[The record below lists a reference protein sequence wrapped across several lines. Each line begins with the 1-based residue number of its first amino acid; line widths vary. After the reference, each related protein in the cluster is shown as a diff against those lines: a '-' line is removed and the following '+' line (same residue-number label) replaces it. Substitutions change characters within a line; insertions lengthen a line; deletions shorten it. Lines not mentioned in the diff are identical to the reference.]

1 MTTPLTIAAPPSK
14 SLSHRALMCAA
25 LAQGQSVLQGILDSQ
40 DLTRTTQCLKQL
52 GARITAHDDQLVVQ
66 GIVPGPPKD
75 SSPIAMNV
83 GESGTT
89 CRLILGIAP
98 AFPGSY
104 HIFGEGRLHDRPVH
118 PLTQALEQQGITV
131 KFEEKTG
138 CPPVVVHSTGLMG
151 GQISINLEQ
160 SSQYLSALLL
170 AAPLAAA
177 STTIYLEGSSI
188 ASWPYVALTLE
199 TMARFEVPVTLECR
213 TDTKWQSCCHA
224 RAASFTPADL
234 RLVVQPSSYQPQTM
248 RVEGDWS
255 NASYFLAAG
264 AVGQVPVQV
273 TGLNPVSAQGD
284 RAILDILTQMGAKI
298 LWENDQVTVYPS
310 VLHGINVD
318 MNTCPDLVPTVAVL
332 AAFAQGETVITGASH
347 LSLKECDR
355 IAAPVAELTKA
366 GVTIQAR
373 PDGMIIQGQSFSPGS
388 LFLKTYADHRM
399 AMSLALLELGGSTVS
414 LDNPG
419 CVAKSFPKF
428 WEYWTK
434 IRQANNMGEAHE
446 SRS

>member
-1 MTTPLTIAAPPSK
+1 MTAPLTIAAPSSK

-25 LAQGQSVLQGILDSQ
+25 LAQGQSVLEGILDSQ
-40 DLTRTTQCLKQL
+40 DLTRTTQCLEQL
-52 GARITAHDDQLVVQ
+52 GARITAHGDQLVVQ
-66 GIVPGPPKD
+66 GIVSGPPKD
-75 SSPIAMNV
+75 SRPMTMNV

-89 CRLILGIAP
+89 CRLMLGIAP

-104 HIFGEGRLHDRPVH
+104 RIFGEGRLHDRPVH
-118 PLTQALEQQGITV
+118 PLTQALEQQGIKI
-131 KFEEKTG
+131 KFEEKPG
-138 CPPVVVHSTGLMG
+138 CPPVVVHSTGLLG
-151 GQISINLEQ
+151 GQVSINLEQ

-177 STTIYLEGSSI
+177 PTTIYLEGSSI

-199 TMARFEVPVTLECR
+199 TMARFNVPVSMECR
-213 TDTKWQSCCHA
+213 IDTKWQSCGHA
-224 RAASFTPADL
+224 QAANFAPADI
-234 RLVVQPSSYQPQTM
+234 RLVVQPGTYQPQTI

-255 NASYFLAAG
+255 SASYFLAAG
-264 AVGQVPVQV
+264 AVGQVPIQI

-310 VLHGINVD
+310 VLHGIHVD

-347 LSLKECDR
+347 LSLKECNR

-366 GVTIQAR
+366 GVSIQAR
-373 PDGMIIQGQSFSPGS
+373 PDGMVIQGQSLRPESV
-388 LFLKTYADHRM
+388 FLNTYADHRM
-399 AMSLALLELGGSTVS
+399 AMSLALLELGEFTVS

-428 WEYWTK
+428 WEYWAK
-434 IRQANNMGEAHE
+434 IRQANKRGEHYE
-446 SRS
+446 P